1 MKRATRERRTPRRR
15 LSILSTFGLV
25 AALALATI
33 ATAAYAATPQVVL
46 DDPAVNET
54 APSAS
59 DGYLVWSANSE
70 ARPDRYHSYV
80 MAGAG
85 SPVRIDPAGT
95 QSRGAAIDGTTIVYE
110 ASTSEGQ
117 DLGFFDAVTEV
128 RSAPPAGVNTP
139 NDEYRP
145 TLSGDWLLFTRDN
158 VNRVLERN
166 AWRKIVLFNVSTSAS
181 IVLQKLPY
189 RSTYLVS
196 DQVNGD
202 WATFESCDSRRFVFS
217 NCQVFRY
224 RISTDH
230 LVQIENP
237 GVPQQQYAGAV
248 SGDGTVYLV
257 RTRNRDHWECGDH
270 ARLIRYPVG
279 GPGVVIATL
288 PDGKDSFDT
297 FAFDET
303 DGSTTMYF
311 DRFTCSNGRD
321 GIYRVPN
328 ADTAG

>member
-54 APSAS
+54 TPSAS

-145 TLSGDWLLFTRDN
+145 TLSGDWESRPCELRARRLF
-158 VNRVLERN
+158 
-166 AWRKIVLFNVSTSAS
+166 
-181 IVLQKLPY
+181 P
-189 RSTYLVS
+189 
-196 DQVNGD
+196 
-202 WATFESCDSRRFVFS
+202 
-217 NCQVFRY
+217 
-224 RISTDH
+224 
-230 LVQIENP
+230 
-237 GVPQQQYAGAV
+237 
-248 SGDGTVYLV
+248 
-257 RTRNRDHWECGDH
+257 
-270 ARLIRYPVG
+270 
-279 GPGVVIATL
+279 
-288 PDGKDSFDT
+288 
-297 FAFDET
+297 
-303 DGSTTMYF
+303 
-311 DRFTCSNGRD
+311 
-321 GIYRVPN
+321 
-328 ADTAG
+328 